1 MTTKQDHP
9 AEPPPPRYAQTEAEA
24 KEKFKTFQ
32 ALDPYPDV
40 EPALLNSADVS
51 DYVAA
56 TGMIYPFHEE
66 RQKPA
71 SYEVALLGKYV
82 YWDEKGEKHVAE
94 IEHGEEF
101 ILRQNSIA
109 FVTLEP
115 VFCIPEYIALRFNL
129 KITHIYRG
137 ILLGTGPLV
146 DPGFVGRLSIPLH
159 NLTTND
165 YTFVGGDPLIW
176 MEFTKLSSRTEW
188 KRHAAVRSMVKREGR
203 YFPFPDEKKDFGDV
217 ESYLRKADPH
227 RAIRSS
233 IPDAIQSAHTQ
244 AELAATRLKKFTF
257 AGVAAVIAVLITM
270 AFGTIQIAGL
280 FNTANSQLRY
290 SQKELQVVRCQLE
303 DEKRNSEKI
312 QTDINELKSRL
323 QDLQPKSKNT
333 RTGK

>member
-1 MTTKQDHP
+1 
-9 AEPPPPRYAQTEAEA
+9 
-24 KEKFKTFQ
+24 
-32 ALDPYPDV
+32 
-40 EPALLNSADVS
+40 
-51 DYVAA
+51 
-56 TGMIYPFHEE
+56 
-66 RQKPA
+66 
-71 SYEVALLGKYV
+71 
-82 YWDEKGEKHVAE
+82 
-94 IEHGEEF
+94 
-101 ILRQNSIA
+101 
-109 FVTLEP
+109 
-115 VFCIPEYIALRFNL
+115 
-129 KITHIYRG
+129 
-137 ILLGTGPLV
+137 
-146 DPGFVGRLSIPLH
+146 
-159 NLTTND
+159 
-165 YTFVGGDPLIW
+165 
-176 MEFTKLSSRTEW
+176 
-188 KRHAAVRSMVKREGR
+188 MVKREGR

>member
-1 MTTKQDHP
+1 MTTKQDHLE
-9 AEPPPPRYAQTEAEA
+9 EPPVPRYAQTEDEA
-24 KEKFKTFQ
+24 NEKFKRFES
-32 ALDPYPDV
+32 LDPFPDI

-56 TGMIYPFHEE
+56 TGMLYPFYEE

-82 YWDEKGEKHVAE
+82 YWDERGEKHVAK
-94 IEHGEEF
+94 IARGEEF

-115 VFCIPEYIALRFNL
+115 VFRIPEYMALRFNL

-146 DPGFVGRLSIPLH
+146 DPGFVGKLSIPLH

-165 YTFVGGDPLIW
+165 YTLVGGDPLIW
-176 MEFTKLSSRTEW
+176 MEFTKLSSRTDW
-188 KRHAAVRSMVKREGR
+188 KRNAQVRSMVKREGR
-203 YFPFPDEKKDFGDV
+203 YYPFPEEKKDFGDV

-233 IPDAIQSAHTQ
+233 IPDAIQSATTQ
-244 AELAATRLKKFTF
+244 AELAATRLRKFTF
-257 AGVAAVIAVLITM
+257 VGFLAVVAVLITI
-270 AFGTIQIAGL
+270 ALGTIQIAGL
-280 FNTANSQLRY
+280 FNTANSQLRD
-290 SQKELQVVRCQLE
+290 SLKELQVVRSQLE
-303 DEKRNSEKI
+303 DEKRKSEKI
-312 QTDINELKSRL
+312 QTDLNELNSRL
-323 QDLQPKSKNT
+323 QQIQKKSENQ

>member
-1 MTTKQDHP
+1 MTTHQPNNPEDLSR
-9 AEPPPPRYAQTEAEA
+9 RYAQNEEEA
-24 KEKFKTFQ
+24 KEKFKKFE
-32 ALDPYPDV
+32 ALDPFPDI
-40 EPALLNSADVS
+40 EAALLNSADVS

-56 TGMIYPFHEE
+56 TGMICPFFEE

-82 YWDEKGEKHVAE
+82 YWDEKGEKQVAT
-94 IEHGEEF
+94 IAHGEEF

-115 VFCIPEYIALRFNL
+115 VFRLPEYIALRFNL

-165 YTFVGGDPLIW
+165 YRFVGGDPLIW
-176 MEFTKLSSRTEW
+176 MEFTKLSSRPEW
-188 KRHAAVRSMVKREGR
+188 KRKATERSGVSRQGK
-203 YFPFPDEKKDFGDV
+203 YFPFPDEKKEFGDV

-233 IPDAIQSAHTQ
+233 IPDAIQSARYQ
-244 AELAATRLKKFTF
+244 AELAATRLRKFTF
-257 AGVAAVIAVLITM
+257 AGVAAVVAVLITI
-270 AFGTIQIAGL
+270 AFGTIQIVGL
-280 FNTANSQLRY
+280 FNTANAQLRD
-290 SQKELQVVRCQLE
+290 STKELQDL
-303 DEKRNSEKI
+303 
-312 QTDINELKSRL
+312 RL
-323 QDLQPKSKNT
+323 QIETQKRESDSLVRQVSELDKRLDALEK
-333 RTGK
+333 